1 MTLNERVPTAG
12 DGRAAD
18 AVLSLLRWYEAAGV
32 SMPAGNGVRDR
43 FAETAAEATRR
54 RGTTVSPALDTAASA
69 GPASAP
75 SASRRPSPSA
85 EPPLAPTMPTILPL
99 VPDDVLAADAR
110 ARAATAQSL
119 IELRAILAEFTG
131 CGLKATAKTL
141 VFGNG
146 AEDAQLMLVGEA
158 PGREEDLA
166 GEPFVGRSGRLLN
179 RMLEA
184 IGLARDSVRVTN
196 TVPWR
201 PPGNRTP
208 TPAETEI
215 CLPFTLRHIELVKPR
230 VVICLGSPSTKA
242 LLRSDEGI
250 MRLRGR
256 WTTLDLP
263 NGTQLPAMA
272 MLHPAYLL
280 RQPAQKRLAWRDLL
294 ALRQRLDAPD

>member
-1 MTLNERVPTAG
+1 
-12 DGRAAD
+12 
-18 AVLSLLRWYEAAGV
+18 
-32 SMPAGNGVRDR
+32 
-43 FAETAAEATRR
+43 
-54 RGTTVSPALDTAASA
+54 
-69 GPASAP
+69 
-75 SASRRPSPSA
+75 
-85 EPPLAPTMPTILPL
+85 
-99 VPDDVLAADAR
+99 
-110 ARAATAQSL
+110 
-119 IELRAILAEFTG
+119 
-131 CGLKATAKTL
+131 
-141 VFGNG
+141 
-146 AEDAQLMLVGEA
+146 
-158 PGREEDLA
+158 
-166 GEPFVGRSGRLLN
+166 
-179 RMLEA
+179 MLEA

-263 NGTQLPAMA
+263 NGMQLPAMA